1 MKRIDRQ
8 EYDDLMNHLQ
18 SVFLRIWEHE
28 NEERK
33 KSGKGLDMF
42 QFGFPINEIYHYQT
56 GCLTLI

>member
-33 KSGKGLDMF
+33 KSGKSLDMF
-42 QFGFPINEIYHYQT
+42 
-56 GCLTLI
+56 